1 MRLSYG
7 KMVTKMSISKKLS
20 SCLICSAMV
29 LSLASCSNN
38 LVGDDISYAAVIDG
52 AKIPAGVFISKQMD
66 AFYEA
71 MYYVDPEETAEETT
85 TSSADAA
92 ETTATTAFTDKVIE
106 GKAVRDWINDKATE
120 SIREYAAV
128 ESKFDEL
135 GLSFQDN
142 EKEKVTVYMDS
153 FWESYGKMYEDIG
166 ISENSQIL
174 ISLNSQKQSLLFKH
188 FYGEG
193 GENEISESDVKA
205 YLTDNNARINYIK
218 MELKDGEGNLLKS
231 EGKAEIMEM
240 AKDYVERAKN
250 GEDFNVLL
258 KEYNDYYEALQQ
270 AAADTTEDTAADTE
284 DTDEEFPDNTTVIS
298 KDGYSPSEA
307 VVSKVFDGTV
317 KDGDVVIVEEDEVY
331 YVVAKLDLFADE
343 EYYADNEL
351 SARYALKGD
360 EFDAMI
366 DSWVEA
372 QTFEK
377 NEAAYKKYKIE
388 KFME

>member
-1 MRLSYG
+1 
-7 KMVTKMSISKKLS
+7 MVTNMSISKKIS
-20 SCLICSAMV
+20 SCLLCSAIA
-29 LSLASCSNN
+29 LSLAACSNN

-66 AFYEA
+66 AYYEA
-71 MYYVDPEETAEETT
+71 MYYVDPADTAAETT
-85 TSSADAA
+85 TASTDAA

-120 SIREYAAV
+120 GIREYAAI

-135 GLSFQDN
+135 GLSFRDN
-142 EKEKVTVYMDS
+142 EKEKVTIYMDS
-153 FWESYGKMYEDIG
+153 MWEAYGKYYEELG
-166 ISENSQIL
+166 VSENSQIL
-174 ISLNSQKQSLLFKH
+174 ISLNSQKQSLLFQH
-188 FYGEG
+188 YYGEG
-193 GENEISESDVKA
+193 GEKEIPESDVKA

-250 GEDFNVLL
+250 GEDFNALL
-258 KEYNDYYEALQQ
+258 KEYNDYYEGLKQ
-270 AAADTTEDTAADTE
+270 AAADTTEDTASVDTE
-284 DTDEEFPDNTTVIS
+284 ESDETLPDNTTVIS

-307 VVSKVFDGTV
+307 VVSKVFDGSV
-317 KDGDVVIVEEDEVY
+317 NVGDVVIVEEDEVY
-331 YVVAKLDLFADE
+331 YVVTKLDLFADE
-343 EYYADNEL
+343 EYYANNEL
-351 SARYALKGD
+351 SARYSLKGD

-388 KFME
+388 KFMEE